1 MKTQSEFRREMS
13 LLDAVF
19 LVIGGVIGTGIFMTT
34 GFVIAFVRS
43 PWLVMLVW
51 ALGGLTL

>member
-1 MKTQSEFRREMS
+1 MS
-13 LLDAVF
+13 LLDAVL
-19 LVIGGVIGTGIFMTT
+19 LVIGSVIGTGIFMTT